1 MGSSP
6 TRMLRNFNIEERA
19 MKVISKD
26 KPAMAPRYPVK
37 EDQAY
42 TGRGQRHEQGKQSK
56 GTLRSNK
63 SNTHVQISN
72 EDGFSALLLNQQCRM
87 SKNNF
92 NIEELSSLNVLTVPS
107 GRLSIVEVV
116 TLLGKA
122 KRDPSTWT
130 PQHAAEEYSF
140 SEEQARMLMENFSIF
155 EVVFTADVKER
166 LTEEKQPEMINTP
179 S

>member
-1 MGSSP
+1 MQYP
-6 TRMLRNFNIEERA
+6 
-19 MKVISKD
+19 
-26 KPAMAPRYPVK
+26 PAILYC
-37 EDQAY
+37 
-42 TGRGQRHEQGKQSK
+42 
-56 GTLRSNK
+56 NC
-63 SNTHVQISN
+63 QISN
-72 EDGFSALLLNQQCRM
+72 EDGFSALLLNQQRRM

-92 NIEELSSLNVLTVPS
+92 NIKELGSLDVPS

-166 LTEEKQPEMINTP
+166 LTEEKQPEMIDTP
-179 S
+179 SWRATHS